1 MTMVL
6 YVFIVIISFA
16 ILLFTCGKKTST
28 KRRCLSIAFDS
39 SIMVVAY
46 YLKDTLP
53 LLVAAF
59 LLILGAYFVSLY
71 FVIYKKENNPTDL
84 KPVLTMAEKIKEY
97 VSTVL
102 CFIPLILKSEYWL
115 LVLLLVYFM
124 FEGILSLI
132 QKYLHKV
139 GGKNW

>member
-1 MTMVL
+1 MM
-6 YVFIVIISFA
+6 
-16 ILLFTCGKKTST
+16 
-28 KRRCLSIAFDS
+28 
-39 SIMVVAY
+39 VAY

-59 LLILGAYFVSLY
+59 LLILGAYFVSFY

-139 GGKNW
+139 GGKNS